1 MLGALQQPGKPLVQV
16 LHVAGRSVPAQP
28 QLARA
33 RHVRPGIFLK
43 RIRKE
48 LEPVGGSHRK

>member
-16 LHVAGRSVPAQP
+16 LHVAGCSVPAQP

-33 RHVRPGIFLK
+33 RHVWPGIFLK

>member
-1 MLGALQQPGKPLVQV
+1 MLVALQQPGKPLVQV
-16 LHVAGRSVPAQP
+16 LHVAGCSVPAQP

-33 RHVRPGIFLK
+33 RRVRPGIFLK